1 MFNVYFGSSFINN
14 KYYFQRNKKGANPS
28 TLLLSNLPVQVSDK
42 DGSFS
47 LSCLYKA
54 IYTGLS
60 VAQKQSNNITE
71 SWTTSHLLLQVLEER
86 IDLKKP
92 DCLNSKFFFVCK
104 VISDDGISI
113 LNSDNMMDIIVM
125 PAAIKSYS
133 TNVSILHFAK
143 LFYQC
148 FIIRQ
153 RVAAVQSL
161 SKLSVEF
168 WILLLEIKYRSVN
181 LDKN

>member
-1 MFNVYFGSSFINN
+1 MGITFNFSFSFFLLTNLMFNVYFGSSFINN

-71 SWTTSHLLLQVLEER
+71 SWTTSQ
-86 IDLKKP
+86 
-92 DCLNSKFFFVCK
+92 
-104 VISDDGISI
+104 
-113 LNSDNMMDIIVM
+113 
-125 PAAIKSYS
+125 KSYTFHRILINMSSLNYFS
-133 TNVSILHFAK
+133 TETTSL
-143 LFYQC
+143 
-148 FIIRQ
+148 
-153 RVAAVQSL
+153 QSTL
-161 SKLSVEF
+161 KS
-168 WILLLEIKYRSVN
+168 
-181 LDKN
+181 